1 MPFAHHNAFFDFSR
15 SVRREF
21 RYARTAEQTDFL
33 RAVEETSSNRIVT
46 LKKGMAL
53 YRAQL
58 GHDWRDE
65 EIAPGEYDQM
75 ACAYPVERMKPD
87 ADKVGDGRVNAKGI
101 LCLYL
106 ATNEMTAALESRPL
120 IGSYVSMG
128 LFALNRSVRI
138 VDCSSKLVGM
148 FNRLRTTEWSAEDIE
163 KQVWTDINM
172 AFSEP
177 TDRADGA
184 IDYVPTQI
192 LAETLKRQGY
202 DGIGY
207 KSSFGEEGF
216 NVALFD
222 IANADLR
229 KCGLSRVRDV
239 SLSLSMAD
247 NDYYVTDEGVVRN
260 VITEFRPVEDK

>member
-1 MPFAHHNAFFDFSR
+1 MSFAHHNAFYNFAR

-21 RYARTAEQTDFL
+21 RYARTGEQAAFL
-33 RAVEETSSNRIVT
+33 GAVEATSHGRIVT
-46 LKKGMAL
+46 LKKDVQL

-65 EIAPGEYDQM
+65 QIAPGEYEQLP
-75 ACAYPVERMKPD
+75 CAYPVERMKPV

-120 IGSYVSMG
+120 IGSYISMG
-128 LFALNRSVRI
+128 VFTLNRDVRI

-148 FNRLRTTEWSAEDIE
+148 FNRLRDGEWTAEEVE

-177 TDRADGA
+177 TDRADGS

-207 KSSFGEEGF
+207 KSSFGEKGF

-222 IANADLR
+222 IADADLR
-229 KCGLSRVRDV
+229 KCSLSRVKDV
-239 SLSLSMAD
+239 SLTFSMPD
-247 NDYYVTDEGVVRN
+247 DDYFVTGEGMVRN
-260 VITEFRPVEDK
+260 VITDIRPLEDK

>member
-1 MPFAHHNAFFDFSR
+1 MPFSHHNAFFDFSR

-21 RYARTAEQTDFL
+21 RYARTNEQADFL

-46 LKKGMAL
+46 LKKGARL
-53 YRAQL
+53 FRAQL
-58 GHDWRDE
+58 GHAWREE
-65 EIAPGEYDQM
+65 EIAPGEYEKFP
-75 ACAYPVERMKPD
+75 CAFPVDRMKPV

-106 ATNEMTAALESRPL
+106 ATNEVTAALESRPL
-120 IGSYVSMG
+120 IGSYISMG
-128 LFALNRSVRI
+128 LFTLNRDARI

-148 FNRLRTTEWSAEDIE
+148 FNRLRETEWTAEEIE

-222 IANADLR
+222 IADADLR

-239 SLSLSMAD
+239 SISLSMAD
-247 NDYYVTDEGVVRN
+247 NDYFVTDKGSVQPVVSD
-260 VITEFRPVEDK
+260 FRPVDK